1 MDNPEKLATLGKR
14 RHRTKTNKTITQHRK
29 TKKLSSSKNV
39 GHHYMQTYTKNE
51 KDMSS
56 PTNNWR

>member
-1 MDNPEKLATLGKR
+1 MDNPEKLATLGIR

-39 GHHYMQTYTKNE
+39 GHHYMQTYTK
-51 KDMSS
+51 KDK
-56 PTNNWR
+56 T